1 MIFQQTKI
9 TLVKNRKIFTIRTD
23 FYYCSKFLFLIQCI
37 ESRMH
42 AQLKLQMH
50 ITWSHSSRSLK
61 KKVESATSK
70 IIRSISVA
78 KFCNVLTSF
87 WKRFAYDPVNSVWNK
102 INVSSKSQMKTRSTW
117 DSGSGL
123 WLFRRLLLRDLEED
137 FRPEIY
143 VRHSG

>member
-1 MIFQQTKI
+1 MKCDFLDNKW
-9 TLVKNRKIFTIRTD
+9 IFTFRND
-23 FYYCSKFLFLIQCI
+23 FYYCSKFLFFIQCI

-87 WKRFAYDPVNSVWNK
+87 WKRFAYDPVNSVWNR